1 MDAFA
6 RGLRIAAAIRADGR
20 LAQMLKDRYAS
31 WDNGIGASIEAGK
44 ESFESLE
51 KHAMGKPDPVQHGSG
66 RRNIRKL
73 LTAV

>member
-1 MDAFA
+1 
-6 RGLRIAAAIRADGR
+6 
-20 LAQMLKDRYAS
+20 MLKDRYAS

-66 RRNIRKL
+66 RQELFENIVNEL
-73 LTAV
+73 I